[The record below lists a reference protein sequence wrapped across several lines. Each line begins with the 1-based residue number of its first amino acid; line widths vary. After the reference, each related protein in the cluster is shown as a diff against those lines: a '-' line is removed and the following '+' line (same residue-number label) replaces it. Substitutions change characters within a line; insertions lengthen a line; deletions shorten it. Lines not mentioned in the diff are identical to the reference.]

1 MAEPPVGPMGGQPGS
16 LEELTRLA
24 RVRCY
29 LLDMDGTFYLGD
41 RLLEG
46 ALHFVGCL
54 KRRGRDYLFLTNNS
68 SKRGREYADKISRLG
83 LPVPE
88 SKVFTSGE
96 ATALYLNDSHP
107 GARVFL
113 LGTPSLIEEFRL
125 RGIRLDADAPDLV
138 VLGFDTTLTYDKIRR
153 MCDLVRAGLPFIATH
168 ADFNCPTPD
177 GPTPDV
183 GSMLAMVKAATGREP
198 DLVVGKPNRM
208 IVDAA
213 AHKLGL
219 PVDALG
225 MIGDR
230 LYTDIALGQTAGIAT
245 ILVLSGE
252 TRREDLS
259 ASTFRPSAV
268 FEDLEAVARWLE
280 TLPD

>member
-1 MAEPPVGPMGGQPGS
+1 MTMHPPPPTLAPEGRPDA
-16 LEELTRLA
+16 LARLA
-24 RVRCY
+24 GVHCF

-41 RLLEG
+41 RLLQG
-46 ALHFVGCL
+46 ALEFIRCL
-54 KRRGRDYLFLTNNS
+54 ERRGRDYLFLTNNS
-68 SKRGREYADKISRLG
+68 SKHGREYADKIARLG

-88 SKVFTSGE
+88 SKIFTSGE
-96 ATALYLNDSHP
+96 ATALYLQESYP
-107 GARVFL
+107 GAKVFL
-113 LGTPSLIEEFRL
+113 LGTPSLIDEFRGQ
-125 RGIRLDADAPDLV
+125 GIQLESDAPELV
-138 VLGFDTTLTYDKIRR
+138 VLGFDTTLTYAKIRR
-153 MCDLVRAGLPFIATH
+153 MCDLVRTGLPFIATH

-177 GPTPDV
+177 GPMPDV
-183 GSMLAMVKAATGREP
+183 GSMLAMVKASTGRDP
-198 DLVVGKPNRM
+198 DMVIGKPNRM

-213 AHKLGL
+213 ARKLGL

-252 TRREDLS
+252 TSREDLI
-259 ASTFRPSAV
+259 ASTFRPDAV
-268 FEDLEAVARWLE
+268 FDDLEAVAHWLA